1 MLYILLYMCVR
12 VCACVREYVCVHV
25 HVCACAH
32 KCTQPHD
39 HLAKANP
46 TLSNKATASSSRV
59 RGSTLHGKMKEKLIP
74 QTNIDPPH
82 SYTQVSNQ
90 TQHGKVMGSYLKGGE

>member
-1 MLYILLYMCVR
+1 M
-12 VCACVREYVCVHV
+12 CACVGMCV

-46 TLSNKATASSSRV
+46 TLGNKATASSSRV
-59 RGSTLHGKMKEKLIP
+59 RGSTLHRKMKERLIP